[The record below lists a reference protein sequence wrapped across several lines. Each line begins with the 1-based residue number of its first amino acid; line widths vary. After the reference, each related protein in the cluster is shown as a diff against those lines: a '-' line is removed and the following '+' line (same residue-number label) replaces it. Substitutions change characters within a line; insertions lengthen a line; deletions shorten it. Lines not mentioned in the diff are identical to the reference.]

1 MSVIAWVFAAYLII
15 LAALAFWSRKESQTM
30 SGYFIGGKKLPPW
43 VVAFST
49 NATGESGWLLLG
61 LTGMGYSVG
70 VHAFWVVAGEVS
82 GIAAA
87 WLLMSRRLKRMSDQY
102 DSITIPD
109 LLASRFK
116 DKHNVLRVIS
126 TVIILSM
133 VGVYVA
139 AQLVATGKAFNGFTE
154 MTYAA
159 GVVFGGTVII
169 FYTLVGG
176 YKAVA
181 WTDLV
186 QGVLMLSGLIIV
198 PLVALDAA
206 GGWGAVMTTLAAE
219 DPTLLSPWGPDGYGV
234 KAFIALVSFLAIG
247 MGFLGVPQLMV
258 RFMSARSESSL
269 VPAMI
274 ISILVILLFDLG
286 AVTAGIAG
294 RALFPGLEDPEG
306 ILPLLAT
313 QLFSPLVAGIL
324 MVVVLAAIMSTA
336 DSLLIMASSAVVRD
350 LMQKTLRIAR
360 SDAQLA
366 RYGKYVTL
374 IIGVIGILFALKE
387 SPLIFWFVIFA
398 WNGLGAAFGPPLI
411 CALWYPKTTLRG
423 AIIGMLGGFL
433 TTVFWV
439 LFAKD
444 VTHDLL
450 EVIPGFIVGLSL
462 IFLFSRPREQ
472 RLTDRLAGADSDSAT
487 LSAGD
492 SDI

>member
-1 MSVIAWVFAAYLII
+1 MSVIAWVFVVYLII
-15 LAALAFWSRKESQTM
+15 LSALAFWSSKDSKTM

-61 LTGMGYSVG
+61 LTGMGYAVG
-70 VHAFWVVAGEVS
+70 VHAFWVVAGEVA

-87 WLLMSRRLKRMSDQY
+87 WILMSRRIKRMSDQY
-102 DSITIPD
+102 DSITVPD

-116 DKHNVLRVIS
+116 DKHNVLRIIS
-126 TVIILSM
+126 TVIIISM

-154 MTYAA
+154 MTYGA

-181 WTDLV
+181 WTDLI
-186 QGVLMLSGLIIV
+186 QGVLMLLGLIIV
-198 PLVALDAA
+198 PIVALDAA
-206 GGWGAVMTTLAAE
+206 GGWDAVMTTLAAD
-219 DPTLLSPWGPDGYGV
+219 DPSLLSPWGPDGYGV
-234 KAFIALVSFLAIG
+234 KAFIAVVSFLAIG
-247 MGFLGVPQLMV
+247 MGFMGVPQLMV
-258 RFMSARSESSL
+258 RFMSARSEGSL

-313 QLFSPLVAGIL
+313 QLFSPVFAGIL

-350 LMQKTLRIAR
+350 FLQKTLNVAK

-374 IIGVIGILFALKE
+374 IIGVIGIAFALKQ
-387 SPLIFWFVIFA
+387 SPVIFWFVIFA
-398 WNGLGAAFGPPLI
+398 WNGLGSAFGPPLL

-423 AIIGMLGGFL
+423 AIVGMVGGFT
-433 TTVFWV
+433 TTVLWV

-444 VTHDLL
+444 VTHQLL
-450 EVIPGFIVGLSL
+450 EIIPGFIVGLLL
-462 IFLFSRPREQ
+462 IFIFSQPQ
-472 RLTDRLAGADSDSAT
+472 KHDQS
-487 LSAGD
+487 GD
-492 SDI
+492 ST